1 MTTNTAIITVNWNGK
16 HLLKELLP
24 SLEKQTYRNFITI
37 VVDNSSSDGSA
48 EFLRKNFPWAKVIV
62 MKKNTGFTGGNNAG
76 LEEAMKNK
84 DIKYLI
90 TLNNDTIADR
100 NWLRNLV
107 KAAEAEKNIGS
118 CSSKVLYLYNKDI
131 IDTAGIA
138 IYKDG
143 HAQSRGS
150 MEKASKYSKKE
161 EVFGASAVAAL
172 WKREAL
178 EKTGLFDDLFFMY
191 QEEVDLAW
199 RLRYAGYKSMFVPDA
214 IVYHAHSASSKPFS
228 PLKAYYSE
236 RNRLWLVFKNF
247 TWGMMLKSKYYT
259 LKRYMALAKGAK
271 EKKGAAGEFVKKYS
285 FPMVFY
291 ILLKAY
297 LIGIIMLPLFIAK
310 RIKIQMM
317 RRKNGITS
325 KDIKE
330 WFRKFPTDAER
341 IALIK

>member
-48 EFLRKNFPWAKVIV
+48 EFVREKSPWTKVIV

-76 LEEAMKNK
+76 FKEAMKNK
-84 DIKYLI
+84 DIKYI
-90 TLNNDTIADR
+90 VTLNNDTIADR

-107 KAAEAEKNIGS
+107 RAAEAEKNIGS

-161 EVFGASAVAAL
+161 EIFGASAVAAL

-178 EKTGLFDDLFFMY
+178 EKIGLFDDLFFMY
-191 QEEVDLAW
+191 QEEVDLAY

-247 TWGMMLKSKYYT
+247 TWPMLLKSKYYT
-259 LKRYMALAKGAK
+259 LKRYMALAKSAR
-271 EKKGAAGEFVKKYS
+271 EKKGAAGEFVKRYS
-285 FPMVFY
+285 FVR
-291 ILLKAY
+291 ILAILAKAY
-297 LIGIIMLPLFIAK
+297 VVGLIMLPLFILK
-310 RIKIQMM
+310 RIKIQHM
-317 RRKNGITS
+317 RRKNKISGEEITR
-325 KDIKE
+325 
-330 WFRKFPTDAER
+330 WFERFSTDAER